1 MYVLGQVLALR
12 KLDFFRREVENG
24 DACRD
29 ATARQRILEAPFAGF
44 GRPGIELALRTGV
57 ADFPWRDVSLGEP
70 SLDLGD
76 WSPTGRPKGELA
88 RIRDVLQGCS
98 RVRGVTLRGQVVSF
112 PQGLLAA
119 DFNLNGQPMV
129 GIAEELGFILTISTR
144 LTALS
149 MRSVELCLLLALSVF
164 LSRLCKRIQ
173 ADTACLQGQFA
184 QGARL
189 AGSFELVE
197 WAQLGAA
204 GAEWPAVVRGLVG
217 WGNGGASAAR
227 GGARAGRRCR
237 HWSTAASKRHVFD

>member
-1 MYVLGQVLALR
+1 VHGIGPVLHILGQVLALR

-29 ATARQRILEAPFAGF
+29 AAARKRIREAPFAGF

-57 ADFPWRDVSLGEP
+57 EDFPWRDVSLGEP

-76 WSPTGRPKGELA
+76 WSPVGRPKGELA
-88 RIRDVLQGCS
+88 RIREVLHGCS

-129 GIAEELGFILTISTR
+129 GVAEELGFVLTISTR

-149 MRSVELCLLLALSVF
+149 MRFVLRCVLLVP
-164 LSRLCKRIQ
+164 
-173 ADTACLQGQFA
+173 
-184 QGARL
+184 
-189 AGSFELVE
+189 AG
-197 WAQLGAA
+197 
-204 GAEWPAVVRGLVG
+204 
-217 WGNGGASAAR
+217 
-227 GGARAGRRCR
+227 
-237 HWSTAASKRHVFD
+237 